1 MEVVLEGISN
11 VKVYLDD
18 ILIISNDFTIHLTHT
33 ENVFKKLEEA
43 NLKGKPSKCE
53 FAKLKTIFLEFDIT
67 SEGIKPCQH
76 KTRAMVNYTKPTNLK
91 QIKRFLGMDS
101 YYRKIIPQFSAKAE
115 PINMFLKKEKNFQW

>member
-11 VKVYLDD
+11 VKVYLND

-53 FAKLKTIFLEFDIT
+53 LLLIMQQLILAKST
-67 SEGIKPCQH
+67 
-76 KTRAMVNYTKPTNLK
+76 
-91 QIKRFLGMDS
+91 
-101 YYRKIIPQFSAKAE
+101 QFRIS
-115 PINMFLKKEKNFQW
+115 L